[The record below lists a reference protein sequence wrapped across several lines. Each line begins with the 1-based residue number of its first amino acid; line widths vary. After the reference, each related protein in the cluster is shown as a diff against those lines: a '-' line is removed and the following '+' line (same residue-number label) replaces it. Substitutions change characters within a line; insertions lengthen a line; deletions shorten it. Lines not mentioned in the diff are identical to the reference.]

1 MAQEYLLQKW
11 LDGKAVGKRD
21 NQRTICVTHQRSP
34 STKKT
39 RKVAYFSPMA

>member
-21 NQRTICVTHQRSP
+21 NQRTICATTSA
-34 STKKT
+34 
-39 RKVAYFSPMA
+39 VAFD